1 MKPPAAADR
10 NKGLPPDVAAADA
23 YDPDIRLHIMPAD
36 RRRSA
41 AKLRFLISSLSG
53 LGLVLL
59 TAGLGGCASGDF
71 GRPRDSVFNDDMHRW
86 VGQEATGSIGRR
98 SSDFQLTDYER
109 TLRDRAY
116 FYIEPPHAR
125 PAWKSVFGDYEPI
138 PAPWRQK
145 APRFDRT
152 AYGRLLIDEP
162 HRSHASRYAQLI
174 EDVRNDITQLDPFFS
189 TAARV
194 ADLDQKRSAS
204 LQYIS
209 DLEPR
214 ERADALARMKENA
227 LIVQW
232 VGLCLQ
238 QRIASYRWALERL
251 VVHAPDGMAAEVDRL
266 IADLAARTAASL
278 GATPVVGQVLTVKG

>member
-23 YDPDIRLHIMPAD
+23 HDPDIRLHIMPAD

-152 AYGRLLIDEP
+152 AYGRLLI
-162 HRSHASRYAQLI
+162 
-174 EDVRNDITQLDPFFS
+174 
-189 TAARV
+189 
-194 ADLDQKRSAS
+194 
-204 LQYIS
+204 
-209 DLEPR
+209 
-214 ERADALARMKENA
+214 
-227 LIVQW
+227 VQW